1 MRKRCFI
8 YIFILS
14 LIICTPPPPAPE
26 PIYEPYV
33 YPVTLVKNENESNS
47 FKNLEDASQY
57 FSKVNVVVNF
67 LENGREEIHEF
78 SLTTKNLGTNSYFPS
93 MSYYMTLNQGES
105 LTLETHTCYKLKSDG
120 TVGTDEN
127 RDKCEA
133 SLNIENNKYT
143 FAYKYKLYQDEF
155 IIINQT
161 YIIEKKTSLYKQ
173 ESTSIWKMF
182 SGGICDYKFII
193 PNNYKDLG
201 LKYNI
206 FKKESENIYYYKND
220 CPDVQIN
227 DIIRFAPIEKNWKAN
242 ISLYLESTKIITYGK
257 ILFPRYYRGGKIRNK
272 YYKIFTYD
280 NIRLKESEIID
291 NEINLKAEFTLP
303 NKTGVV
309 VDF

>member
-1 MRKRCFI
+1 
-8 YIFILS
+8 
-14 LIICTPPPPAPE
+14 
-26 PIYEPYV
+26 
-33 YPVTLVKNENESNS
+33 
-47 FKNLEDASQY
+47 
-57 FSKVNVVVNF
+57 
-67 LENGREEIHEF
+67 
-78 SLTTKNLGTNSYFPS
+78 
-93 MSYYMTLNQGES
+93 
-105 LTLETHTCYKLKSDG
+105 
-120 TVGTDEN
+120 
-127 RDKCEA
+127 
-133 SLNIENNKYT
+133 
-143 FAYKYKLYQDEF
+143 
-155 IIINQT
+155 
-161 YIIEKKTSLYKQ
+161 
-173 ESTSIWKMF
+173 MF

-303 NKTGVV
+303 NKTEVG
-309 VDF
+309 VDFYTAFKKNLNEEFSIYSEKVIELKDNIDEIIANKVQEIIIDPNSEYKDYPNYYK